1 MQQLNMPLGEHIR
14 DVTRSVHAKFHEFII
29 HRDADMNI
37 SLF

>member
-1 MQQLNMPLGEHIR
+1 MQQLDMPLGEHIR
-14 DVTRSVHAKFHEFII
+14 DVMSVHAKFHEFII